1 MSFKWPNKD
10 PDETLDYSMDWS
22 RFLGYDHPNTT
33 GTTINTFKWF
43 VDNASGVKTE
53 LSSSGNTTVNG
64 LTSLYAGMMKDTA
77 TSTVCTVRFSA
88 GTNNTTYKVTN
99 QITDS
104 DGLVSERVVKL
115 RIKEN

>member
-22 RFLGYDHPNTT
+22 RFLGYDHSA
-33 GTTINTFKWF
+33 GAGDTIITNLWF
-43 VDNASGVKTE
+43 IDDASGVKTTVSTTE
-53 LSSSGNTTVNG
+53 NTTVDG
-64 LTSLYAGMMKDTA
+64 LTVIFGGILRDSTN
-77 TSTVCTVRFSA
+77 TVCTIRFSA
-88 GTNNTTYKVTN
+88 GTLNKTYKITS

-104 DGLVSERVVKL
+104 GGLVSERVVKL

>member
-22 RFLGYDHPNTT
+22 RFLGYDHATT
-33 GTTINTFKWF
+33 SGANIVANLWF
-43 VDNASGVKTE
+43 IDDASGVKTQISTTE
-53 LSSSGNTTVNG
+53 NTTVNG
-64 LTSLYAGMMKDTA
+64 ITTVFSGILRDSTN
-77 TSTVCTVRFSA
+77 TVCTIRLSS
-88 GTNNTTYKVTN
+88 GTLNTTYKITS

-104 DGLVSERVVKL
+104 TGLISERVVKL

>member
-22 RFLGYDHPNTT
+22 RFLGFDHLTAT
-33 GTTINTFKWF
+33 GATIN
-43 VDNASGVKTE
+43 
-53 LSSSGNTTVNG
+53 GN
-64 LTSLYAGMMKDTA
+64 LTSVAGTLRDSTN
-77 TSTVCTVRFSA
+77 TVCTIRFSA
-88 GTNNTTYKVTN
+88 GTNNTTYKITS

-104 DGLVSERVVKL
+104 TGLVSERVVRL

>member
-22 RFLGYDHPNTT
+22 RYLGYDHVSSS
-33 GTTINTFKWF
+33 GTVIVSNSWF
-43 VDNASGVKTE
+43 IDDASGVKT
-53 LSSSGNTTVNG
+53 LISTTQNTTVDG
-64 LTSLYAGMMKDTA
+64 LTVIYGGLLRDSTN
-77 TSTVCTVRFSA
+77 TVCTIRFSA
-88 GTNNTTYKVTN
+88 GTVNKTYKVTS

-104 DGLVSERVVKL
+104 TGLVSERVVKL

>member
-22 RFLGYDHPNTT
+22 RFLGYDHSTSS
-33 GTTINTFKWF
+33 GATIVSNLWF
-43 VDNASGVKTE
+43 IDDASGVKTQISTTE
-53 LSSSGNTTVNG
+53 NTTVNG
-64 LTSLYAGMMKDTA
+64 ITTVFSGILRDSTN
-77 TSTVCTVRFSA
+77 TVCTIRLSS
-88 GTNNTTYKVTN
+88 GTNNVTYKITS

-104 DGLVSERVVKL
+104 TGLVSERVAKL

>member
-22 RFLGYDHPNTT
+22 RFLDFNHKTSS
-33 GTTINTFKWF
+33 GTTIVSNLWF
-43 VDNASGVKTE
+43 IDNASDVKTQISTTE
-53 LSSSGNTTVNG
+53 NTTVNG
-64 LTSLYAGMMKDTA
+64 ITTIFGGILRDSTN
-77 TSTVCTVRFSA
+77 TVCTIRLSA
-88 GTNNTTYKVTN
+88 GTVNTTYKITS

-104 DGLVSERVVKL
+104 TGLVSERVVKL

>member
-22 RFLGYDHPNTT
+22 RFLGYDHATST
-33 GTTINTFKWF
+33 GTTVISNLWF
-43 VDNASGVKTE
+43 IDDASNVKTQI
-53 LSSSGNTTVNG
+53 STTQNTTVDG
-64 LTSLYAGMMKDTA
+64 LTVIYGGILRDSTN
-77 TSTVCTVRFSA
+77 TVCTIRFSA
-88 GTNNTTYKVTN
+88 GTINKVYKVTS

-104 DGLVSERVVKL
+104 TGLTAERVVKL

>member
-22 RFLGYDHPNTT
+22 RFLGFDHLTAT
-33 GTTINTFKWF
+33 GATISTNKWF
-43 VDNASGVKTE
+43 IDDANGVKTE
-53 LSSSGNTTVNG
+53 VSAIENTTVNR
-64 LTSLYAGMMKDTA
+64 LTALFAGILRDSTN
-77 TSTVCTVRFSA
+77 TVCTIRFNA
-88 GTNNTTYKVTN
+88 GTNNTTYKITS

-104 DGLVSERVVKL
+104 TGLVSERVVRL